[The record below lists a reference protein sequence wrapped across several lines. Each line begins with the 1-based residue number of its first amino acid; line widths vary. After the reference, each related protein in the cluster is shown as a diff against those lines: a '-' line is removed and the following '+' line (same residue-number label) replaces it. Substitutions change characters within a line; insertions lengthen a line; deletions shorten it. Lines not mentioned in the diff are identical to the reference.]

1 MGEYAITGDEVKVIW
16 KIYSDMVYKMIDGK
30 HWEVRDVKSD
40 SRDEW
45 FEQKTL

>member
-1 MGEYAITGDEVKVIW
+1 
-16 KIYSDMVYKMIDGK
+16 MVYKMIDGK

-40 SRDEW
+40 SGWW